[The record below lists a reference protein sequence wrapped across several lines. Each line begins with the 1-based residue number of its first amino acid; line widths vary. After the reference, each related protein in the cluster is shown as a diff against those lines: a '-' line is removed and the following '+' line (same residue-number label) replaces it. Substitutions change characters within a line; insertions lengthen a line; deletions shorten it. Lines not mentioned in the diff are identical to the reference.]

1 MSDTGVTGTKKRSK
15 LGRALTNPTFWR
27 GVVAL
32 VGFLVFWE
40 VCSRMERWTGEFQV
54 VEYQI
59 AKSGQELAKIAKK
72 GDSIVAV
79 VGDYGSDFEVTE
91 EVLKKWNASKPAMT
105 WRNVVDLFV
114 QQMSKNL
121 KTVKVKIVENDNG
134 IILRI
139 QGAKPEKYTSS
150 FTMNGKEVNGKI
162 ISEAFRISVP
172 WIGKVPPPTEVVV
185 AWSEVFFLPGY
196 WESWYLSTGRVF
208 AGFII
213 AQIIG
218 IPFGL
223 ALAVNKYFRDIFF
236 PPFEILRPIPP
247 LAWVPASIV
256 FWPTTEMSIA
266 FVTFL
271 GAFFTIVI
279 NVLGGARSIDVRYLR
294 AAQSMGA
301 TQWDLFYRIILP
313 GTLPSIFTGAAV
325 GMGITWEV
333 VLAGEMISGG
343 GGQQA
348 SGGLG
353 FFIWSSYMGGTVA
366 QVIVG
371 MISIGIAGYMSSSL
385 IRIIGERSMPWRR
398 LF

>member
-1 MSDTGVTGTKKRSK
+1 MAKKLINVLKSQ
-15 LGRALTNPTFWR
+15 TFAR

-32 VGFLVFWE
+32 LGFIVIWE
-40 VCSRMERWTGEFQV
+40 FLSKYVPLLTG
-54 VEYQI
+54 I
-59 AKSGQELAKIAKK
+59 TL
-72 GDSIVAV
+72 
-79 VGDYGSDFEVTE
+79 
-91 EVLKKWNASKPAMT
+91 
-105 WRNVVDLFV
+105 
-114 QQMSKNL
+114 
-121 KTVKVKIVENDNG
+121 
-134 IILRI
+134 
-139 QGAKPEKYTSS
+139 
-150 FTMNGKEVNGKI
+150 
-162 ISEAFRISVP
+162 P
-172 WIGKVPPPTEVVV
+172 WIGHVPPPTEVVD
-185 AWSEVFFLPGY
+185 AWSEVVFLPGY
-196 WESWYLSTGRVF
+196 WESWYMSSGRVF
-208 AGFII
+208 AGFIM

-223 ALAVNKYFRDIFF
+223 ALAVNRYFKDIFF

-279 NVLGGARSIDVRYLR
+279 NVLGGAKSIDIRYLR

-301 TQWDLFYRIILP
+301 SQWHLFTKIILP

-366 QVIVG
+366 SVIVG
-371 MISIGIAGYMSSSL
+371 MISIGIAGYLSSSL
-385 IRIIGERSMPWRR
+385 IRFIGSRSMPWRN

>member
-1 MSDTGVTGTKKRSK
+1 MAKKRSK
-15 LGRALTNPTFWR
+15 FEKAITSITFWR

-32 VGFLVFWE
+32 VGFVISWE
-40 VCSRMERWTGEFQV
+40 LLSKYVPMTFG
-54 VEYQI
+54 
-59 AKSGQELAKIAKK
+59 
-72 GDSIVAV
+72 
-79 VGDYGSDFEVTE
+79 FE
-91 EVLKKWNASKPAMT
+91 
-105 WRNVVDLFV
+105 
-114 QQMSKNL
+114 
-121 KTVKVKIVENDNG
+121 
-134 IILRI
+134 
-139 QGAKPEKYTSS
+139 
-150 FTMNGKEVNGKI
+150 
-162 ISEAFRISVP
+162 VP
-172 WIGKVPPPTEVVV
+172 WIGKVPPPSEVIE
-185 AWSEVFFLPGY
+185 AWKEVFFLPGY

-208 AGFII
+208 AGFIA

-223 ALAVNKYFRDIFF
+223 ALAVNRYFRDIFF

-247 LAWVPASIV
+247 LAWVPASII

-279 NVLGGARSIDVRYLR
+279 NVLGGARTIDVRYLQ

-301 TQWDLFYRIILP
+301 TQWDLFSRIILP
-313 GTLPSIFTGAAV
+313 GTLPSIFIGAAV

-366 QVIVG
+366 TVIVG
-371 MISIGIAGYMSSSL
+371 MISIGIAGYLSSSL
-385 IRIIGERSMPWRR
+385 IRFIGDRSMPWRR